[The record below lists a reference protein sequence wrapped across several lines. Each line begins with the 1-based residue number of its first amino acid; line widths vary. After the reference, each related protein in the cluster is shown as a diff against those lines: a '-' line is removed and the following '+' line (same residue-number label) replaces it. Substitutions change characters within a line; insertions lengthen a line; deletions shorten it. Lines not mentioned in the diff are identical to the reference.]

1 MNYLLNRI
9 EVYTLYFLEY
19 IRYGEL
25 RSLMDAISYMIF
37 RKSYAKGG
45 LVKSRLGVFE
55 TRPNSLDFQH
65 VNYAYELSIKRFIE
79 KEDFNV
85 FFDIG
90 ACLGEFSIWQASKGK
105 KCITFEPVSYSYN
118 MIQRNIHLNNLDDRI
133 LLFKCGLG
141 AHHAEAHF
149 ELNQTNPGSNRRVEA
164 GGTGTEL
171 FIINTLDELLP
182 SFNLSPNDKIL
193 IKIDVEGMELE
204 MLEGA
209 MHFINSY
216 EDIVMIIE
224 EKFSGEDNIRR
235 GLNKIADFEFGQLD
249 EHNIYARKKKRRS

>member
-19 IRYGEL
+19 IRYREWSCL
-25 RSLMDAISYMIF
+25 LNAVSYMIT
-37 RKSYAKGG
+37 RKSFAKGG
-45 LVKSRLGVFE
+45 LVKSRLGIFE

-79 KEDFNV
+79 REDFDV

-90 ACLGEFSIWQASKGK
+90 ACLGEFSIWLARKGK

-118 MIQRNIHLNNLDDRI
+118 MIQRNIQLNKVEDRVQ
-133 LLFKCGLG
+133 LFKCGLG
-141 AHHAEAHF
+141 AQHAEVHF
-149 ELNQTNPGSNRRVEA
+149 ELDTTNPGSNRRVEHA
-164 GGTGTEL
+164 SATTEI
-171 FIINTLDELLP
+171 FTINTLDELLP
-182 SFNLSPNDKIL
+182 SFSLSAGNKLL

-204 MLEGA
+204 MLHGA
-209 MHFINSY
+209 RNLINSFD
-216 EDIVMIIE
+216 DIVMIIE

-235 GLNKIADFEFGQLD
+235 GLSKMADWEFGQLD
-249 EHNIYARKKKRRS
+249 EHNIYARKIKKLL